1 MKKYLMTTAIAIM
14 SICSLTAQE
23 SNVKVQLGDL
33 LEIVK
38 PSGNE
43 FKHINFPKKNFIIKR
58 GGIAS
63 NKLVKGE
70 EVVVTK
76 ITKEKNGST
85 TIRIKQ
91 KDGKRFYNA
100 IPSVTVNFEYAIKS
114 GEIKVIKS

>member
-1 MKKYLMTTAIAIM
+1 MKKYLITTVIAFITIF
-14 SICSLTAQE
+14 SVTAQE
-23 SNVKVQLGDL
+23 SNGTLKIGDL

-70 EVVVTK
+70 KVVVTK
-76 ITKEKNGST
+76 ITKEKNGG
-85 TIRIKQ
+85 TIISIKQ
-91 KDGKRFYNA
+91 EDGGRFYNA
-100 IPSVTVNFEYAIKS
+100 IPSVTVNFEDALKS
-114 GEIKVIKS
+114 GEIKFVKS